1 MKITTVTPRPTPP
14 DVEIILTSDE
24 IKEIFNAYG
33 HTGSSISNTAS
44 GTFTKILNELRRLY
58 PAM

>member
-1 MKITTVTPRPTPP
+1 MQIRSVPPRPTPP

-33 HTGSSISNTAS
+33 HTGSGISNIAS
-44 GTFTKILNELRRLY
+44 GTFTKILNELRKLY